1 MFGLIAKLTL
11 LPGRRQEVIDL
22 LSGSTRDMPGC
33 SSYVIAKDAAD
44 ENVLWVT
51 EVWESQAAH
60 DASLAL
66 RAVQEVVPR
75 VKPLIANFE
84 KIATTDP
91 VAGVDVTG

>member
-22 LSGSTRDMPGC
+22 LGASTREMPGC

-44 ENVLWVT
+44 EDVLWVT

-60 DASLAL
+60 DASFAL
-66 RAVQEVVPR
+66 RAVQEVLPR

-84 KIATTDP
+84 KIATTNP
-91 VAGVDVTG
+91 VAGVNARE